1 MNNIENENKFPKNNE
16 ISNLEKGCQDL
27 QEEVEAKTFTI
38 EKCENK
44 IKKLTEY
51 QETFK
56 TKSKGEIET
65 LSEQSRG
72 KQIEVD
78 NFTEKVASLNYKD
91 LMFH

>member
-44 IKKLTEY
+44 IKELTEY
-51 QETFK
+51 QETFE
-56 TKSKGEIET
+56 TNSKSEIET
-65 LSEQSRG
+65 LSEQRRR

-78 NFTEKVASLNYKD
+78 NLTEKVDQLEMKV
-91 LMFH
+91 